1 LKGRLQFPPSE
12 RVFNIVDL
20 KLNLSTPRIEIDYSG
35 LSDGE
40 HQFIQI
46 FGTALLFS
54 EPGTLFLFDEPES
67 HFNPEWR
74 TKFNLILNRLPNASR
89 QEYVISTHSP
99 FIVSGSRM
107 GNVYKFTRTGAEIR
121 IDPVKFETY
130 GASFDDLLKKLFSI
144 DSLIDQ
150 SARKELEE
158 IIQEGNVE
166 KMQAAVEDFA
176 ESKEK
181 RRLYEALIRKE
192 GA

>member
-1 LKGRLQFPPSE
+1 MNQGPS
-12 RVFNIVDL
+12 F
-20 KLNLSTPRIEIDYSG
+20 
-35 LSDGE
+35 
-40 HQFIQI
+40 
-46 FGTALLFS
+46 
-54 EPGTLFLFDEPES
+54 FLTNRES

-107 GNVYKFTRTGAEIR
+107 GNVYKFTRNGAEIT

-130 GASFDDLLKKLFSI
+130 GASFDDLLKKLFSVN
-144 DSLIDQ
+144 SLIDQ

-158 IIQEGNVE
+158 IIKEGDIG
-166 KMQAAVEDFA
+166 KMQDAVEDFA

-181 RRLYEALIRKE
+181 RRLYEALIKKE
-192 GA
+192 G